1 MMGGMVRRLRPDL
14 PFRRIAVVLSGG
26 GALAAYETG
35 VLRTLERIGLRPSI
49 VSGASAGALNAVAWV
64 AHDFRAAALERV
76 WRQVDAA
83 EIGMRWTTIAL
94 RAAGGLLL
102 VLGVLQAVVSW
113 TGSSD
118 VSFLAVFRHGNPVGL
133 WPTSSLL
140 DIIAWMLVAAGGF
153 ALLRSSRE
161 AEKWLARFGDPESER
176 RFRIWGAVVLLLW
189 SLAHLITWLLAWPWP
204 HRFSATLLAV
214 TAGIWLLMRSRRAG
228 AWARSLLFLLMP
240 ETDGRGL
247 WGSAAR
253 RHLLSRLVGTRR
265 LGRLWPGETHLI
277 LSALALDN
285 GRIAH
290 FVNWPDVSPRFRAR
304 VEAALGEVI
313 SLQEPKEVLEA
324 AIASSAI
331 PVLFEPARIGGRDFV
346 DAVAFSM
353 HPLRAAIYD
362 DADAAVIIV
371 VAPSGAPP
379 APRPP
384 RNPFEVWGRYLDLAN
399 WRDLQQELIALPA
412 SWRAKEPPV
421 SLCLVEPEAA
431 LPGGV
436 LAYTPRAASQLIRR
450 GEQDALRALD
460 HAGWLES

>member
-1 MMGGMVRRLRPDL
+1 MARRLRSDL
-14 PFRRIAVVLSGG
+14 PFDRIAVVLSGG

-35 VLRTLERIGLRPSI
+35 VLRTLERIGLKPAI

-76 WRQVDAA
+76 WRHVDPA
-83 EIGMRWTTIAL
+83 EIGMRWTTVAL

-102 VLGVLQAVVSW
+102 VLGVLQALVSW

-118 VSFLAVFRHGNPVGL
+118 LSFLAVFRHGEPVGL
-133 WPTSSLL
+133 WPTSSFL
-140 DIIAWMLVAAGGF
+140 DIVAWALVAGGGF
-153 ALLRSSRE
+153 LLLRSSRE
-161 AEKWLARFGDPESER
+161 VEKWLARFGDPDSER
-176 RFRIWGAVVLLLW
+176 RFRLWGSIVLLLW
-189 SLAHLITWLLAWPWP
+189 ATAHLVTWLLAWPWP

-214 TAGIWLLMRSRRAG
+214 TAGVWFVTRSRRAG
-228 AWARSLLFLLMP
+228 QWARHVLFLLMP

-253 RHLLSRLVGTRR
+253 RRLLARLIGARR
-265 LGRLWPGETHLI
+265 LERLWPGDTHLI
-277 LSALALDN
+277 LSALALDS

-290 FVNWPDVSPRFRAR
+290 FVNWPATSARFHAR
-304 VEAALGEVI
+304 VETALGEVI
-313 SLQEPKEVLEA
+313 PLQGPDEVLEA

-331 PVLFEPARIGGRDFV
+331 PVLFEPVRIGGRDFV

-362 DADAAVIIV
+362 DADAAVVVV

-379 APRPP
+379 APVPP

-399 WRDLQQELIALPA
+399 WRDLQQELRALPA
-412 SWRAKEPPV
+412 SWHTEKPPHA
-421 SLCLVEPEAA
+421 LCIVEPEAP

-436 LAYTPRAASQLIRR
+436 LAYSPRIAAKLIRR

-460 HAGWLES
+460 RAGWLVS

>member
-1 MMGGMVRRLRPDL
+1 MARRLRTDL
-14 PFRRIAVVLSGG
+14 PFKRIAVVLSGG

-35 VLRTLERIGLRPSI
+35 VLRTLERIGLKPAI

-64 AHDFRAAALERV
+64 AHEFRAAALERI
-76 WRQVDAA
+76 WRQVDPAA
-83 EIGMRWTTIAL
+83 IGIRWTTVAL

-102 VLGVLQAVVSW
+102 VLGLMQALVSW

-118 VSFLAVFRHGNPVGL
+118 LSVLALFRHGEPVGL
-133 WPTSSLL
+133 WPASSFL
-140 DIIAWMLVAAGGF
+140 DIVAWILVAGGGF
-153 ALLRSSRE
+153 LLLRSSRE
-161 AEKWLARFGDPESER
+161 VEKFLVRFGDPETER
-176 RFRIWGAVVLLLW
+176 RMRLWGAFGLLLW
-189 SLAHLITWLLAWPWP
+189 SFAHLMTWLLAWPWP
-204 HRFSATLLAV
+204 HGFSATLLAV
-214 TAGIWLLMRSRRAG
+214 AAGVWFVARSRRAG
-228 AWARSLLFLLMP
+228 QWARNVLFMLMP

-253 RHLLSRLVGTRR
+253 RRLLKRLIGARR
-265 LGRLWPGETHLI
+265 LERLWPGETHLI

-290 FVNWPDVSPRFRAR
+290 FVNWPATSARFHAR
-304 VEAALGEVI
+304 VEASLGEVI
-313 SLQEPKEVLEA
+313 PLQSPEEVMEA

-362 DADAAVIIV
+362 DADAAIVIV

-399 WRDLQQELIALPA
+399 WRDLQQELLSLPGAWRGEDKPHAL
-412 SWRAKEPPV
+412 
-421 SLCLVEPEAA
+421 CIVEPEAP

-436 LAYTPRAASQLIRR
+436 LAYSPRIATKLIRR
-450 GEQDALRALD
+450 GEQDAVRALD

>member
-1 MMGGMVRRLRPDL
+1 MARRLRTDL
-14 PFRRIAVVLSGG
+14 PFKRIAVVLSGG

-35 VLRTLERIGLRPSI
+35 VLRTLERIGLRPAI

-64 AHDFRAAALERV
+64 AHDFKTAALERV
-76 WRQVDAA
+76 WRHVDAA
-83 EIGMRWTTIAL
+83 EIGMRWTTVAL

-102 VLGVLQAVVSW
+102 VLGLMQALVSV

-118 VSFLAVFRHGNPVGL
+118 LSFLALFHHGAPVGF
-133 WPTSSLL
+133 WPTSSFL
-140 DIIAWMLVAAGGF
+140 DIVAWLLVATGGYT
-153 ALLRSSRE
+153 LLRSSRE
-161 AEKWLARFGDPESER
+161 AEKFLARFGDPDSER
-176 RFRIWGAVVLLLW
+176 RVRLWGAIILLLW
-189 SLAHLITWLLAWPWP
+189 SIAHFTTWLLAWPWP

-214 TAGIWLLMRSRRAG
+214 TAGVWFVTRSQRAG
-228 AWARSLLFLLMP
+228 AIARRVLFLLMP
-240 ETDGRGL
+240 ETDGRGI

-253 RHLLSRLVGTRR
+253 RRLLRR
-265 LGRLWPGETHLI
+265 LIGVRRLERLWPGETHLI

-290 FVNWPDVSPRFRAR
+290 FVNWPATKARFHAR
-304 VEAALGEVI
+304 VETALGEVI
-313 SLQEPKEVLEA
+313 PLVGPEEVLEA

-362 DADAAVIIV
+362 DADAAVVIV

-399 WRDLQQELIALPA
+399 WRDLQQELVSLPGDWHGEEKPHA
-412 SWRAKEPPV
+412 
-421 SLCLVEPEAA
+421 LCLVEPEAA
-431 LPGGV
+431 LPGGT
-436 LAYTPRAASQLIRR
+436 LAYSPRIAARLIRR
-450 GEQDALRALD
+450 GELDALRALD
-460 HAGWLES
+460 RAGWLET

>member
-1 MMGGMVRRLRPDL
+1 MARRLRSDL
-14 PFRRIAVVLSGG
+14 RFKRIAVVLSGG

-35 VLRTLERIGLRPSI
+35 VLRTLERIGLKPAI

-64 AHDFRAAALERV
+64 AHDFKTAALERV
-76 WRQVDAA
+76 WRHVDPA
-83 EIGMRWTTIAL
+83 EIGMRWTTVAL

-102 VLGVLQAVVSW
+102 VLGILQALVTW
-113 TGSSD
+113 TGSSEL
-118 VSFLAVFRHGNPVGL
+118 SLLAVFHHGAPVGL
-133 WPTSSLL
+133 WPASSFL
-140 DIIAWMLVAAGGF
+140 DIIAWVIVAAGGF

-161 AEKWLARFGDPESER
+161 AEKFLARFGDPESER
-176 RFRIWGAVVLLLW
+176 RVRLWGAIVLLLW
-189 SLAHLITWLLAWPWP
+189 AIAHFTTWLLAWPWP

-214 TAGIWLLMRSRRAG
+214 TAGVWFVTRSQRAG
-228 AWARSLLFLLMP
+228 GIARRVLFLLMP

-253 RHLLSRLVGTRR
+253 RHLLARLIGARR
-265 LGRLWPGETHLI
+265 LERLCSSETHLI

-285 GRIAH
+285 GRVAH
-290 FVNWPDVSPRFRAR
+290 FVNWPATSARFHAR
-304 VEAALGEVI
+304 IEAALGEVI
-313 SLQEPKEVLEA
+313 PLVGPEEVLEA

-362 DADAAVIIV
+362 DADAAVVIV

-399 WRDLQQELIALPA
+399 WRDLQQELLALPG
-412 SWRAKEPPV
+412 SWHGKEPPHA
-421 SLCLVEPEAA
+421 LCLVEPETA
-431 LPGGV
+431 LPGGT
-436 LAYTPRAASQLIRR
+436 LAYSPRSAARLIRR

-460 HAGWLES
+460 LAGWLES

>member
-1 MMGGMVRRLRPDL
+1 MPRRLRSDL

-35 VLRTLERIGLRPSI
+35 VLRTLNRVGLKPAI
-49 VSGASAGALNAVAWV
+49 ISGASAGALNAVAWV
-64 AHDFRAAALERV
+64 AHGFHTAALEKV
-76 WRQVDAA
+76 WRHVDPA

-94 RAAGGLLL
+94 RGAGGILM

-118 VSFLAVFRHGNPVGL
+118 LSLLAVFHHGQPVGL
-133 WPTSSLL
+133 WPTSSFL
-140 DIIAWMLVAAGGF
+140 DIIAWILVAAGGF
-153 ALLRSSRE
+153 GLLRSSRE

-176 RFRIWGAVVLLLW
+176 RFRLWGAVVLLLW
-189 SLAHLITWLLAWPWP
+189 SFAHLVTWLLAWPWP
-204 HRFSATLLAV
+204 HRFSATLLAIM
-214 TAGIWLLMRSRRAG
+214 AGIWIATRSRRAG
-228 AWARSLLFLLMP
+228 SWARSFLFLLMP

-253 RHLLSRLVGTRR
+253 RHLLTRLIESGKAER
-265 LGRLWPGETHLI
+265 LCQGETHLI

-285 GRIAH
+285 GKIAH
-290 FVNWPDVSPRFRAR
+290 FVNWPGTSARFKAR
-304 VEAALGEVI
+304 VEASLGEVI
-313 SLQEPKEVLEA
+313 PVEGPEAVLEA
-324 AIASSAI
+324 AIASSAV
-331 PVLFEPARIGGRDFV
+331 PVLFEPAKIGGRDFV

-362 DADAAVIIV
+362 DADAAVVIV
-371 VAPSGAPP
+371 VAPSGSPP

-399 WRDLQQELIALPA
+399 WRDLQQELLGLPPA
-412 SWRAKEPPV
+412 WRGGEPPV
-421 SLCLVEPEAA
+421 PLCLVEPESA

-436 LAYTPRAASQLIRR
+436 MAYSPRLASRLIRR
-450 GEQDALRALD
+450 GEQDALRALER
-460 HAGWLES
+460 AGWLAT